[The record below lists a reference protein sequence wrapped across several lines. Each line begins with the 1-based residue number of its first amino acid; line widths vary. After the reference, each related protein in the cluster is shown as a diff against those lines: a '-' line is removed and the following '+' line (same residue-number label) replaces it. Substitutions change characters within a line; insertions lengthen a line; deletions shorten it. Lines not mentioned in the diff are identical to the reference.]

1 LGDSGTG
8 CGVIAFWATLSLGI
22 SWEGVDR
29 LRNPLHN
36 LDLLA
41 N

>member
-1 LGDSGTG
+1 M
-8 CGVIAFWATLSLGI
+8 VAFRAILSPGMSL
-22 SWEGVDR
+22 EGVDR
-29 LRNPLHN
+29 FRNPLHN